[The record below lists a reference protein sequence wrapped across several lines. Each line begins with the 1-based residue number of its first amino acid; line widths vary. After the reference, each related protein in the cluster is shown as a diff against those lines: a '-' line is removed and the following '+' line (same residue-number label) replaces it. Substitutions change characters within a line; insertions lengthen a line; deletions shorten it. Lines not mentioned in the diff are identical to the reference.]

1 MKRTYLIY
9 LTFACILGT
18 FTSCTQNE
26 MPEAGGD
33 TAGMEESAVQRI
45 GIQLASDNGN
55 DGLARAG
62 RPLYSNQPAQMVDKV
77 ALVICNDADQ
87 VVVCKLVDNWE
98 TVSEVYET
106 SGHGRKAVIE
116 LNEGERLPATSANY
130 TLYAIGYT
138 SRGENQTAYT
148 VKTPESDSKKLYE
161 YLSELS
167 ELKKDY
173 TFDPNLV
180 LHLDDEPG
188 EEIFAG
194 SVSFTTYASGGFDNT
209 VVLNRQVAGTYVYVK
224 DVPYVEGASILRL
237 TASADNDGLVLG
249 EFANEDIAENGKGTG
264 KYVMNG
270 TSQKSSDAPY
280 TVCEI
285 NLLQWMSDGQIH
297 QDGTLV
303 AVDNWQIPSQYS
315 GKATFKEGSFYS
327 GSFLIP
333 FAAVSDKQSLTLR
346 LYKESNSTPVKTWNV
361 NLSQSDV
368 NKQSNVIWHWDSSQS
383 KFQNPSGTTPVAE
396 SKNSYS
402 VLRNHLYCIGRR
414 DKDNNPG
421 SSDKDEPQAL
431 EDVTELIIKVIA
443 DWDVV
448 YDMILEPEPS
458 QF

>member
-9 LTFACILGT
+9 LTFACMLGT

-33 TAGMEESAVQRI
+33 TAGTEESAVQRI

-77 ALVICNDADQ
+77 ALVICDNSNQ

-116 LNEGERLPATSANY
+116 LNKGERLPATSAKY

-138 SRGENQTAYT
+138 SREGNQTDYT
-148 VKTPESDSKKLYE
+148 VKT
-161 YLSELS
+161 SELES
-167 ELKKDY
+167 KTPLDDYFSSLKYD

-180 LHLDDEPG
+180 LHLEDEPG

-224 DVPYVEGASILRL
+224 DVPYMDGASILRL

-249 EFANEDIAENGKGTG
+249 EFANENIEENGKGTG

-270 TSQKSSDAPY
+270 TSPKSSDAPY

-285 NLLQWMSDGQIH
+285 KLSQWMSDGLIK

-303 AVDNWQIPSQYS
+303 AVDKWQIPSQYN
-315 GKATFKEGSFYS
+315 GKANFKEGSFYS

-333 FAAVSDKQSLTLR
+333 FAAVSDQQSLTLG
-346 LYKESNSTPVKTWNV
+346 LYKESDSEPVKKWKV

-383 KFQNPSGTTPVAE
+383 KFQNPSETTPVTE

-414 DKDNNPG
+414 DKDDSDN
-421 SSDKDEPQAL
+421 SDKDEPQAL

>member
-1 MKRTYLIY
+1 MKRTYLTY
-9 LTFACILGT
+9 LTFACMLGT

-33 TAGMEESAVQRI
+33 TAGTEESAVQRI

-77 ALVICNDADQ
+77 ALVICNDANQ
-87 VVVCKLVDNWE
+87 VVVCKLVDDWE

-116 LNEGERLPATSANY
+116 LNEGERLPATSATY

-138 SRGENQTAYT
+138 SREGNQTAYT
-148 VKTPESDSKKLYE
+148 VKISELKSKTLDV
-161 YLSELS
+161 YLSELN
-167 ELKKDY
+167 KGD
-173 TFDPNLV
+173 TFAPNLV
-180 LHLDDEPG
+180 LHLEDEPG

-209 VVLNRQVAGTYVYVK
+209 VVLNRQVAGTYVYVE

-249 EFANEDIAENGKGTG
+249 EFANEDIAENGKDTG

-270 TSQKSSDAPY
+270 TSQKSSGALY

-285 NLLQWMSDGQIH
+285 DLSQWMRDGEIH
-297 QDGTLV
+297 RDGTLV
-303 AVDNWQIPSQYS
+303 AVDNYWKIPSQYD
-315 GKATFKEGSFYS
+315 GKATFKKGSFYS

-333 FAAVSDKQSLTLR
+333 FAAVSGRQSLTLG
-346 LYKESNSTPVKTWNV
+346 LYNKESDSKSVKTWNV

-368 NKQSNVIWHWDSSQS
+368 NKQSNVIWHWDSS
-383 KFQNPSGTTPVAE
+383 KFQNPSETTPVAE
-396 SKNSYS
+396 SQNSYS

-414 DKDNNPG
+414 DKDNLEN
-421 SSDKDEPQAL
+421 SDKDEPQAL